1 MPTTFEPGQYIG
13 KVLRWAMVKAKNEK
27 QTPQFAVTFLPT
39 GRVNPQNPD
48 ADLLPCPDLE
58 RTIFR
63 AITGKTAQWVLR
75 DLRELFEYPHG
86 GFGPLDP
93 EADGAFDFHDK
104 EFPAVL
110 TFEEYDGKTREKWN
124 FATSLNVGEPLTTA
138 DIKKLDTLYG
148 IASPKRD
155 GRKPKPK
162 PQPPAATEAAT
173 PAVAEPVPI

>member
-27 QTPQFAVTFLPT
+27 QTPQFAVTFVPL
-39 GRVNPQNPD
+39 GRVNPQNLD
-48 ADLLPCPDLE
+48 GDLLPCPDLE

-63 AITGKTAQWVLR
+63 SITGKTAQWLLR
-75 DLRELFEYPHG
+75 DVKELFEYPHG
-86 GFGPLDP
+86 SFGPLDP
-93 EADGAFDFHDK
+93 ESDGAFDFHDK

-124 FATSLNVGEPLTTA
+124 FATSLNVGEPLTA
-138 DIKKLDTLYG
+138 SEIKKLDVLYG

-162 PQPPAATEAAT
+162 PQPVAEAA
-173 PAVAEPVPI
+173 PSANAEPVPI